1 MPLNPPTPD
10 PKPEKPL
17 AHSLV
22 QAERLMQIALVLPI
36 AVLIG
41 WFFGALLDRWFHQKW
56 ITVVGLILGMIA
68 GMMEAVR
75 MALAAGKS
83 KSK

>member
-1 MPLNPPTPD
+1 MPFNPPNPD

-22 QAERLMQIALVLPI
+22 QAERLIQIALVLPI

-41 WFFGALLDRWFHQKW
+41 WFFGSCSTAGSTRPGSPSSALFS
-56 ITVVGLILGMIA
+56 A
-68 GMMEAVR
+68 
-75 MALAAGKS
+75 
-83 KSK
+83 